1 LLGGS
6 LSLSPFFGDCFE
18 PAAFFAAVFALALA
32 LMLGPESDSV
42 LFLCFAFG
50 WASSSG
56 DS

>member
-18 PAAFFAAVFALALA
+18 PATFFATVFALALA
-32 LMLGPESDSV
+32 LMLGVESDAV
-42 LFLCFAFG
+42 LFLCFAFV
-50 WASSSG
+50 WVSSSG